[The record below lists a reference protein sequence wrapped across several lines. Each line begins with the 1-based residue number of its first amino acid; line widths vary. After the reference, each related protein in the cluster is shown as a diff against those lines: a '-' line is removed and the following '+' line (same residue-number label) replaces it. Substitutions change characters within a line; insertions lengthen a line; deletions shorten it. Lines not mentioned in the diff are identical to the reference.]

1 MYSDQIKRLELVE
14 FRSETEAAVWAGTT
28 VEYLETKRIRS
39 SFDETHAEE
48 YQE

>member
-28 VEYLETKRIRS
+28 VEYLETKA
-39 SFDETHAEE
+39 D
-48 YQE
+48 